1 MATSYLEVPRRLR
14 TSVQTVVRGRY
25 LDRFR
30 SLESL
35 FSPSS
40 DSSVGL
46 RIRQN
51 GAMGLVVALGRSLA
65 GPPFAHL
72 SPRVVGGF
80 VPRDVLV
87 RTPGSPRC
95 VNGGPA
101 ILGAIPGT
109 SRISQYLSRVPSLSF
124 LFHFTPSSLF
134 HFSPFISP
142 SHFSLFHPL
151 ISLSF
156 LLHVTLSFLFR
167 LLLVYCK
174 LFVMQA
180 RLPQARLLQALSIA
194 SRSPV
199 ARSSTPER
207 SWLALRPA
215 RRLRGPRLATSHPPS
230 RSLNTSNLISVSDH
244 LRHPC
249 RSRSPRSN
257 SVVASSCLDFVE

>member
-40 DSSVGL
+40 GSSVGL

-101 ILGAIPGT
+101 ILGPFRIPRGYHNT
-109 SRISQYLSRVPSLSF
+109 SRGFPLFHFSFISLPRLSFISPLSFHPLISLCFTLSF
-124 LFHFTPSSLF
+124 LFHFSYMSLYHFSFGCCSSIASSSLCK
-134 HFSPFISP
+134 
-142 SHFSLFHPL
+142 L
-151 ISLSF
+151 
-156 LLHVTLSFLFR
+156 VYR
-167 LLLVYCK
+167 KLVYCK
-174 LFVMQA
+174 LLV
-180 RLPQARLLQALSIA
+180 
-194 SRSPV
+194 
-199 ARSSTPER
+199 
-207 SWLALRPA
+207 LRPA
-215 RRLRGPRLATSHPPS
+215 RRLHARRLLSAPGLRFALLVDCVVLGSRLRIPRLD
-230 RSLNTSNLISVSDH
+230 L
-244 LRHPC
+244 
-249 RSRSPRSN
+249 
-257 SVVASSCLDFVE
+257 